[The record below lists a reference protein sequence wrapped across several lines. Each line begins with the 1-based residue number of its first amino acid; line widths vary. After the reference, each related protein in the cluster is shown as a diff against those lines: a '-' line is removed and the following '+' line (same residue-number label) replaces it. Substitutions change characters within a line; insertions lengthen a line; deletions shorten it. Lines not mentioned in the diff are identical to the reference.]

1 MLRLCE
7 LMWHLCRL
15 NMLMFKCSRSKLRL
29 GKVEG
34 TAAASHLLHILTA
47 LAIISYNYIGAGV
60 TTIAAVQK

>member
-1 MLRLCE
+1 
-7 LMWHLCRL
+7 
-15 NMLMFKCSRSKLRL
+15 MLMFKCSRSKLRL